1 LHEKP
6 LYLTSNS
13 PVGLKEAALDSPT
26 FRGTVIHF
34 GEQLDVVEK
43 WLDGYIKSA
52 SRLANE
58 VTSLENLVNQYL
70 SHAAPPAQVSEA
82 LLDHDYTVLAL
93 KRYNEGA
100 KEFWTATI
108 KWMKKV
114 ESTVVDPIKAF
125 IQNDVAALK
134 VNETR
139 YINSSA
145 RADLTAER
153 QEIPRA
159 NSTHL

>member
-1 LHEKP
+1 M
-6 LYLTSNS
+6 SS

-34 GEQLDVVEK
+34 GEQLDIVER
-43 WLDGYIKSA
+43 WLDSYIKSA

-58 VTSLENLVNQYL
+58 VGSLENLVNTYL
-70 SHAAPPAQVSEA
+70 SLATPPQQVSEA

-100 KEFWTATI
+100 REFWTATI

-114 ESTVVDPIKAF
+114 ESTVVEPIKVF
-125 IQNDVAALK
+125 IQTDVAGLK
-134 VNETR
+134 VG
-139 YINSSA
+139 
-145 RADLTAER
+145 
-153 QEIPRA
+153 
-159 NSTHL
+159 